1 MAQLLGDCDKL
12 LRIVSIGIE
21 WGAGMNKLELL
32 KQFIGSYNTA
42 LIAFSGGVDSTFLAK
57 VAAGVLEKHILLI
70 TATSCTYPASELEDA
85 KRLAK
90 QLNVRHEV
98 IVSEELNI
106 PGFAQNTP
114 DRCYHCKHELFSR
127 LTERAQRDG
136 IAAVFE
142 GSTMDD
148 LNDYR
153 PGRRAVRELGI
164 VSPLVEVQLTKD
176 EIRAYSAELNLET
189 ATKPSYA
196 CLASRFPYGEEITR
210 KKLLRVGTAEEV
222 LKTLG
227 LRQFRVRS
235 HDDVARVEV
244 APQEMDHA
252 WKLHADIDTACR
264 QSGFTYVALDLK
276 GYRTGAMNE
285 ALNLQEKS
293 NESVK

>member
-1 MAQLLGDCDKL
+1 
-12 LRIVSIGIE
+12 
-21 WGAGMNKLELL
+21 MNKLEHLE
-32 KQFIGSYNTA
+32 QFIGSYDSA

-57 VAAGVLEKHILLI
+57 VAAGVLEKRVLLI
-70 TATSCTYPASELEDA
+70 TVTSCTYPASELEHA
-85 KRLAK
+85 LRLAK
-90 QLNVRHEV
+90 QLNMRHEV
-98 IVSEELNI
+98 IVSEELDI
-106 PGFAQNTP
+106 PGFAQNAP

-148 LNDYR
+148 LDDYR
-153 PGRRAVRELGI
+153 PGRRAVREWGVI
-164 VSPLVEVQLTKD
+164 SPLLEVQLTKN

-210 KKLLRVGTAEEV
+210 KKLLRVGTAEEK
-222 LKTLG
+222 LKALG

-235 HDDVARVEV
+235 HADVARVEV
-244 APQEMDHA
+244 APQEMNHA
-252 WKLHADIDTACR
+252 WELHADIDSACR
-264 QSGFTYVALDLK
+264 LSGFTYVALDLK

-285 ALNLQEKS
+285 ALTLQEKK
-293 NESVK
+293 N